1 MASPSGHRSSHGTLG
16 AAAPRRVFLR
26 IVVLTLAAHYSD
38 IRHLH
43 ITCVALSGSLF
54 SARGL
59 LRVAD
64 SAFANHR
71 FLRFASYVID
81 TTLLAAGLLL
91 AAIVHQYPFVN
102 GWLTAKVLL
111 LIVYIFLGVIALKRA
126 RSRLGRTL
134 ALLGAWGAFGAI
146 VGVAM
151 THTH

>member
-1 MASPSGHRSSHGTLG
+1 M
-16 AAAPRRVFLR
+16 
-26 IVVLTLAAHYSD
+26 LTLSAHYLD

-43 ITCVALSGSLF
+43 VACVALSGSLF

-64 SAFANHR
+64 SPFANHP
-71 FLRFASYVID
+71 FLRFASYAID
-81 TTLLAAGLLL
+81 TTLLAAALLL
-91 AAIVHQYPFVN
+91 TAIVHQYPFVN

-134 ALLGAWGAFGAI
+134 ALLGAWGVFGAI
-146 VGVAM
+146 VAVAM